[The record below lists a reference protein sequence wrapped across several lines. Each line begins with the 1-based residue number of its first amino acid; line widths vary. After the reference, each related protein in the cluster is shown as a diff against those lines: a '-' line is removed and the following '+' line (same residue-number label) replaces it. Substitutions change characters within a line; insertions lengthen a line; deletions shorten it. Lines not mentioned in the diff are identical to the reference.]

1 MASTYNIN
9 YTFERCTDKGS
20 DKTFY
25 NDGATWCH
33 IKAEAVNGCLF
44 NEEDPACKIEL
55 FYNDRWVTVYMNL
68 KKVTPDEDQLIING
82 KKSGITSDGTFLH
95 RRFSFPADYR
105 GDADCYVKA
114 SGGSPA
120 PVPTLNVTNNVAH
133 TTYKTRTSG
142 SNTVITLT
150 CDDGFTFDG
159 VPTVTYGGDPE
170 DPFSEGTT
178 ENMTVSGNVATFSLA
193 AASYGGSATLDGN
206 TKAVAP
212 PPVQPVS
219 VTNNVAH
226 TTYQK
231 EVQGDNTVITLTCD
245 SGYTFDG
252 VPTVTYGAD
261 PEDPFSEGTTENMT
275 VSGNVAT
282 FSLATASYGGSATLD
297 GNTKA
302 VAPPVQPVSVTNNV
316 AHTTYKT
323 KTSGSNTVITLIC
336 DDGFTFDGVPTVTY
350 GEDPEDPF
358 SEGTTENM
366 TVSGNVATFS
376 LATASYGGYAAL
388 NGNTKPKPVAPTE
401 LTVTNNVP
409 DSTESHTVDGHSV
422 TVNLSSKK
430 VMLNVSCAYVG
441 TDGSSKNVPVTVNV
455 VVDEIKDNDNVTSN
469 ASVTL
474 PDVDFNSPV
483 VISGESKKA
492 IRIDY
497 SLSGCTP
504 VAQHTYCFVGEP
516 LTITL
521 KADSGN
527 IFDEPDKCK
536 LTGYSQFATPYI
548 VPMTISEDK
557 LTATGTITPTVGSA
571 DRDDWY
577 IIVDG
582 VANPQSTPTK
592 KYGFINAYV
601 LNEKNLEDFATA
613 RFVQYTGDVGSTKED
628 PISYDLGDYINR
640 VKRFFF
646 QVAKGSTSKLM
657 CGNFMV
663 DTTVYNLD
671 SDTQVLS
678 FGSVEIPNVT
688 QSTADYDTELN
699 MFVPFIGLES
709 LPVDL
714 IGHTV
719 SLELRVNLLGGGG
732 VYVMTCDDRIV
743 WTKEVE
749 PCSDVLFRTQKQ
761 QIQVIGGSKF
771 DSTYL
776 MGLTPYIVL
785 QKKTITSTGVETA
798 SSRLTKVKDVSGFT
812 KMVNVKFADTTNMLT
827 DDVNTIINI
836 LRNGFT
842 L

>member
-9 YTFERCTDKGS
+9 YTFERCTDRGS

-33 IKAEAVNGCLF
+33 IKAEAVNGCTF
-44 NEEDPACKIEL
+44 VEDDAACKIEM
-55 FYNDRWVTVYMNL
+55 YYRDRWTTIYMNL
-68 KKVTPDEDQLIING
+68 KKVSPEEDQLVING
-82 KKSGITSDGTFLH
+82 EKSGITSDGTFLH
-95 RRFSFPADYR
+95 RRFSFPDGYT

-114 SGGSPA
+114 SGGTPT

-133 TTYKTRTSG
+133 TTYKTKTSG

-150 CDDGFTFDG
+150 CDDGF
-159 VPTVTYGGDPE
+159 
-170 DPFSEGTT
+170 
-178 ENMTVSGNVATFSLA
+178 N
-193 AASYGGSATLDGN
+193 
-206 TKAVAP
+206 
-212 PPVQPVS
+212 
-219 VTNNVAH
+219 
-226 TTYQK
+226 
-231 EVQGDNTVITLTCD
+231 
-245 SGYTFDG
+245 FDG

-282 FSLATASYGGSATLD
+282 FT
-297 GNTKA
+297 
-302 VAPPVQPVSVTNNV
+302 
-316 AHTTYKT
+316 
-323 KTSGSNTVITLIC
+323 
-336 DDGFTFDGVPTVTY
+336 
-350 GEDPEDPF
+350 
-358 SEGTTENM
+358 
-366 TVSGNVATFS
+366 
-376 LATASYGGYAAL
+376 LATASYGGYATLDGRTKEVIPEPQNNITGATYTTEEDPFSESTTVTITCNDGL
-388 NGNTKPKPVAPTE
+388 VFDGVPTITYVNTTEQQTTIQTTVNETNTVATAEISDLKYIVSLDGNTKTKPVAPTE
-401 LTVTNNVP
+401 PTVTNNVP
-409 DSTESHTVDGHSV
+409 DSTESHTVDGSSV
-422 TVNLSSKK
+422 TVNLSSNK

-455 VVDEIKDNDNVTSN
+455 VVNEVADQNNVSSN
-469 ASVTL
+469 ASVVL

-483 VISGESKKA
+483 VISGESKQA
-492 IRIDY
+492 MRIDY
-497 SLSGCTP
+497 NLSGCTP
-504 VAQHTYCFVGEP
+504 VAQPTYCFVGEP

-521 KADSGN
+521 NADSGN
-527 IFDEPDKCK
+527 QFDEPDKCK
-536 LTGYSQFATPYI
+536 ITGYSTFAPLFI

-577 IIVDG
+577 IIVEG
-582 VANPQSTPTK
+582 VANPQTTPTK

-646 QVAKGSTSKLM
+646 QVDKGSSSKLM

-663 DTTVYNLD
+663 DTTVYNLASD
-671 SDTQVLS
+671 SKVLS

-699 MFVPFIGLES
+699 LFVPFIGLET

-719 SLELRVNLLGGGG
+719 ALEMRVNLLGGGG

-749 PCSDVLFRTQKQ
+749 PCTDVLFRTQKQ
-761 QIQVIGGSKF
+761 EIQVLGGSKF

-827 DDVNTIINI
+827 DDVNTIITI

>member
-1 MASTYNIN
+1 MAATYDIN

-33 IKAEAVNGCLF
+33 IKAEAVNGCTF
-44 NEEDPACKIEL
+44 VENDSACRIDM
-55 FYNDRWVTVYMNL
+55 FYNDRWMTVYMNL
-68 KKVTPDEDQLIING
+68 TKVSPEEDQLVING
-82 KKSGITSDGTFLH
+82 EKSGITSDGTFLH
-95 RRFSFPADYR
+95 RRFSFPSEYT
-105 GDADCYVKA
+105 GTADCYVKA

-133 TTYKTRTSG
+133 TTYKTKTSG

-150 CDDGFTFDG
+150 CDDGF
-159 VPTVTYGGDPE
+159 
-170 DPFSEGTT
+170 
-178 ENMTVSGNVATFSLA
+178 
-193 AASYGGSATLDGN
+193 
-206 TKAVAP
+206 
-212 PPVQPVS
+212 
-219 VTNNVAH
+219 
-226 TTYQK
+226 
-231 EVQGDNTVITLTCD
+231 
-245 SGYTFDG
+245 TFDG

-282 FSLATASYGGSATLD
+282 FSLATASYGGYATLS
-297 GNTKA
+297 GRTKE
-302 VAPPVQPVSVTNNV
+302 VIPELQNNISG
-316 AHTTYKT
+316 TTY
-323 KTSGSNTVITLIC
+323 TSEEDPFAESTTVTITC
-336 DDGFTFDGVPTVTY
+336 NDGLVFDGVPTVTY
-350 GEDPEDPF
+350 VNTSGQQ
-358 SEGTTENM
+358 T
-366 TVSGNVATFS
+366 TVSTTVNETNTVATAEISDLRYIVS
-376 LATASYGGYAAL
+376 LD
-388 NGNTKPKPVAPTE
+388 GNTKPKPVVPTE
-401 LTVTNNVP
+401 PTVTNNVP

-422 TVNLSSKK
+422 TVNLSSTK
-430 VMLNVSCAYVG
+430 VMLNVSCAYVA

-455 VVDEIKDNDNVTSN
+455 VVNEVADQNNVSSN

-483 VISGESKKA
+483 VISGESKQA
-492 IRIDY
+492 MRIDY
-497 SLSGCTP
+497 NLSGCTP
-504 VAQHTYCFVGEP
+504 VAQPRYCFVGEP

-521 KADSGN
+521 NADSGN

-536 LTGYSQFATPYI
+536 LTGYSTFAPMYV
-548 VPMTISEDK
+548 VPMTIGEDK
-557 LTATGTITPTVGSA
+557 LTATGTITPTVGSE
-571 DRDDWY
+571 DRDDWC

-582 VANPQSTPTK
+582 VAHQQSTPTK

-601 LNEKNLEDFATA
+601 LNEQNLEDFATA
-613 RFVQYTGDVGSTKED
+613 RFVPYTGDTGSVKED
-628 PISYDLGDYINR
+628 PISYDLGDYVNR

-646 QVAKGSTSKLM
+646 QVDKGSSSKLM

-663 DTTVYNLD
+663 DTTVFNLASD
-671 SDTQVLS
+671 SKVIS

-688 QSTADYDTELN
+688 QSTADYDTDLSL
-699 MFVPFIGLES
+699 FVPFIGLES

-714 IGHTV
+714 IGSTV

-749 PCSDVLFRTQKQ
+749 PCTDVLFRTQKQ
-761 QIQVIGGSKF
+761 EVRVLGGSKF

>member
-9 YTFERCTDKGS
+9 YNFERCTDVGS
-20 DKTFY
+20 DKTYY

-33 IKAEAVNGCLF
+33 IKAEAVNGCTF
-44 NEEDPACKIEL
+44 VENDSACRIEM
-55 FYNDRWVTVYMNL
+55 YYRDRWMSIYFNL
-68 KKVTPDEDQLIING
+68 SKVSPEEDQLVRNG
-82 KKSGITSDGTFLH
+82 EKSGITSDGTFLH
-95 RRFSFPADYR
+95 RRFSFPDGYT

-114 SGGSPA
+114 SGGTPT

-133 TTYKTRTSG
+133 TTYKTKTSG
-142 SNTVITLT
+142 SNTTITLT

-159 VPTVTYGGDPE
+159 VPTVTYGGDPD
-170 DPFSEGTT
+170 DPFAESSTAD
-178 ENMTVSGNVATFSLA
+178 MTVSGNVATFSLA
-193 AASYGGSATLDGN
+193 TASYGGSATLSGN
-206 TKAVAP
+206 TKAVA

-252 VPTVTYGAD
+252 TPTVTYGAD
-261 PEDPFSEGTTENMT
+261 PDDPFSEGTTENMT
-275 VSGNVAT
+275 VSGNAAT
-282 FSLATASYGGSATLD
+282 FTLATASYGGFAKLD
-297 GNTKA
+297 GNTKE
-302 VAPPVQPVSVTNNV
+302 VIPEPV
-316 AHTTYKT
+316 
-323 KTSGSNTVITLIC
+323 
-336 DDGFTFDGVPTVTY
+336 
-350 GEDPEDPF
+350 E
-358 SEGTTENM
+358 
-366 TVSGNVATFS
+366 
-376 LATASYGGYAAL
+376 
-388 NGNTKPKPVAPTE
+388 PTE
-401 LTVTNNVP
+401 PKVTNNVP

-422 TVNLSSKK
+422 TVNLTSKK

-441 TDGSSKNVPVTVNV
+441 TDGNSKNVPVTVNV
-455 VVDEIKDNDNVTSN
+455 VIDEVADQNNVTSN
-469 ASVTL
+469 ASVVL

-497 SLSGCTP
+497 ILTGCTP
-504 VAQHTYCFVGEP
+504 VEQPTYCFVGEP

-521 KADSGN
+521 GADSGN
-527 IFDEPDKCK
+527 QFDEPDKCK
-536 LTGYSQFATPYI
+536 LTGYSTFAPSYI
-548 VPMTISEDK
+548 VPMTINEDK
-557 LTATGTITPTVGSA
+557 LTATGTITPTVGTA

-577 IIVDG
+577 IIVEG

-613 RFVQYTGDVGSTKED
+613 RFVPYTGDSGSVKED
-628 PISYDLGDYINR
+628 PISYDLGDYVNR

-646 QVAKGSTSKLM
+646 QVDKGSSSKLM

-663 DTTVYNLD
+663 DTTVFNLTSD
-671 SDTQVLS
+671 SKVIS

-699 MFVPFIGLES
+699 LFVPFIGLET

-714 IGHTV
+714 IGCTV
-719 SLELRVNLLGGGG
+719 ALEMRVNLLGGGG

-749 PCSDVLFRTQKQ
+749 PCTDVLFRTQKQ
-761 QIQVIGGSKF
+761 EVRVLGGSKF

-798 SSRLTKVKDVSGFT
+798 SSRLTKVRDVSGFT
-812 KMVNVKFADTTNMLT
+812 KMVNVKFADTTNMLS

>member
-1 MASTYNIN
+1 MATYNIIYSFTKCVGVEN
-9 YTFERCTDKGS
+9 NPTTYEGGGMDWIAMRARAVDGCFFEEGVNIGTFEADYNGS
-20 DKTFY
+20 PQTF
-25 NDGATWCH
+25 DV
-33 IKAEAVNGCLF
+33 KAV
-44 NEEDPACKIEL
+44 
-55 FYNDRWVTVYMNL
+55 
-68 KKVTPDEDQLIING
+68 KVSPDEDQKVIDG
-82 KKSGITSDGTFLH
+82 GRSGITSDGKFISW
-95 RRFSFPADYR
+95 RFMPSTSFT
-105 GDADCYVKA
+105 GDATFSISA
-114 SGGSPA
+114 SGT
-120 PVPTLNVTNNVAH
+120 PVVPLSVTNNVAH
-133 TTYKTRTSG
+133 TTYKTEVQG
-142 SNTVITLT
+142 SNTKITLT
-150 CDDGFTFDG
+150 CYSGYTFDG
-159 VPTVTYGGDPE
+159 VPTVTYGCDPE
-170 DPFSEGTT
+170 DPFAESTT
-178 ENMTVSGNVATFSLA
+178 ENMTVSGNVATFTLA
-193 AASYGGSATLDGN
+193 TDSYGGSATLSGR
-206 TKAVAP
+206 T
-212 PPVQPVS
+212 
-219 VTNNVAH
+219 
-226 TTYQK
+226 K
-231 EVQGDNTVITLTCD
+231 EVIPEPQNNITGATYTTEEDPFSESTTVTITCNDGLV
-245 SGYTFDG
+245 FDG
-252 VPTVTYGAD
+252 VPTVKYVN
-261 PEDPFSEGTTENMT
+261 TTGQQT
-275 VSGNVAT
+275 I
-282 FSLATASYGGSATLD
+282 LAATLNDDKTVGTVEITDLKYIVSLD
-297 GNTKA
+297 GK
-302 VAPPVQPVSVTNNV
+302 
-316 AHTTYKT
+316 
-323 KTSGSNTVITLIC
+323 
-336 DDGFTFDGVPTVTY
+336 
-350 GEDPEDPF
+350 
-358 SEGTTENM
+358 
-366 TVSGNVATFS
+366 
-376 LATASYGGYAAL
+376 
-388 NGNTKPKPVAPTE
+388 TKPKPVEPVEPVEPTE
-401 LTVTNNVP
+401 PTVTNNVP

-422 TVNLSSKK
+422 TVNLTSKK
-430 VMLNVSCAYVG
+430 VMLNVSCAYVS

-455 VVDEIKDNDNVTSN
+455 VVDEIKDTDNVTSN
-469 ASVTL
+469 ASVVL

-492 IRIDY
+492 MRIDY
-497 SLSGCTP
+497 NLSGCTP
-504 VAQHTYCFVGEP
+504 VAQPTYCFVGEP

-521 KADSGN
+521 NADSGN
-527 IFDEPDKCK
+527 VFDEPDKCK
-536 LTGYSQFATPYI
+536 LTGYSTFAPLFI

-557 LTATGTITPTVGSA
+557 LTASGTITPTVGSA
-571 DRDDWY
+571 DRDDWC
-577 IIVDG
+577 IVVDG
-582 VANPQSTPTK
+582 VANPQTTPTK

-601 LNEKNLEDFATA
+601 LNEQNLEDFATA
-613 RFVQYTGDVGSTKED
+613 RFAPYTGETGSVKED
-628 PISYDLGDYINR
+628 PISYDLGDYVNR

-749 PCSDVLFRTQKQ
+749 PCTDVLFRTQKQ
-761 QIQVIGGSKF
+761 EVRVLGGSKF

>member
-1 MASTYNIN
+1 MAATYNIN
-9 YTFERCTDKGS
+9 YNFERCTDKGS

-33 IKAEAVNGCLF
+33 IKAEAVNGCTF
-44 NEEDPACKIEL
+44 VENDSACRMEL
-55 FYNDRWVTVYMNL
+55 FYNDRWVSVYMNL
-68 KKVTPDEDQLIING
+68 TKVSPEEDQLVING
-82 KKSGITSDGTFLH
+82 EKSGITSDGTFLH
-95 RRFSFPADYR
+95 RRFSFPSGYT
-105 GDADCYVKA
+105 GTADCYVKA

-133 TTYKTRTSG
+133 TTYKTKTSG

-150 CDDGFTFDG
+150 CDDGF
-159 VPTVTYGGDPE
+159 
-170 DPFSEGTT
+170 
-178 ENMTVSGNVATFSLA
+178 
-193 AASYGGSATLDGN
+193 
-206 TKAVAP
+206 
-212 PPVQPVS
+212 
-219 VTNNVAH
+219 
-226 TTYQK
+226 
-231 EVQGDNTVITLTCD
+231 
-245 SGYTFDG
+245 TFDG

-282 FSLATASYGGSATLD
+282 FTLATASYGGSATLD
-297 GNTKA
+297 GMTKEVIPEPQNNITGA
-302 VAPPVQPVSVTNNV
+302 TYTTEEDPFTESTTVT
-316 AHTTYKT
+316 
-323 KTSGSNTVITLIC
+323 ITC
-336 DDGFTFDGVPTVTY
+336 NDGLVFDGVPTVKYVNTS
-350 GEDPEDPF
+350 GQQ
-358 SEGTTENM
+358 T
-366 TVSGNVATFS
+366 TVSTTVSETNTVATAEISDLRYIVS
-376 LATASYGGYAAL
+376 LD
-388 NGNTKPKPVAPTE
+388 GNTKQKPVAPTE
-401 LTVTNNVP
+401 PTVTNNVP

-422 TVNLSSKK
+422 TVNLSSNK
-430 VMLNVSCAYVG
+430 VMLNVSCAYVS

-455 VVDEIKDNDNVTSN
+455 VVDEVADQNNVSSN

-483 VISGESKKA
+483 VISGESKQA
-492 IRIDY
+492 MRIDY

-504 VAQHTYCFVGEP
+504 VSQPTYCFVGEP

-521 KADSGN
+521 NADSGN
-527 IFDEPDKCK
+527 VFDEPDKCK
-536 LTGYSQFATPYI
+536 ITGYSTFAPLYI

-582 VANPQSTPTK
+582 VANPQSAPTK

-646 QVAKGSTSKLM
+646 QVDKGSSSKLM

-663 DTTVYNLD
+663 DTTVYNLASD
-671 SDTQVLS
+671 SKVLS

-688 QSTADYDTELN
+688 QSTADYDTELSL
-699 MFVPFIGLES
+699 FVPFIGLES

-719 SLELRVNLLGGGG
+719 GLELRVNLLGGGG

-749 PCSDVLFRTQKQ
+749 PCTDVLFRTQKQ

>member
-1 MASTYNIN
+1 MATYNIN
-9 YTFERCTDKGS
+9 YNFERCTDRGS
-20 DKTFY
+20 SPTFE
-25 NDGATWCH
+25 NDGSTWCH
-33 IKAEAVNGCLF
+33 IKAEAVNGCTF
-44 NEEDPACKIEL
+44 VENDSACKIEL
-55 FYNDRWVTVYMNL
+55 FYNERWMSVYMNL
-68 KKVTPDEDQLIING
+68 TKVTPDEDQLVING
-82 KKSGITSDGTFLH
+82 EKSGITSDGTFLH
-95 RRFSFPADYR
+95 RRFSFPNGYT

-114 SGGSPA
+114 SGGTPT

-133 TTYKTRTSG
+133 TTYKTKTSG

-150 CDDGFTFDG
+150 CDDGF
-159 VPTVTYGGDPE
+159 
-170 DPFSEGTT
+170 
-178 ENMTVSGNVATFSLA
+178 
-193 AASYGGSATLDGN
+193 
-206 TKAVAP
+206 
-212 PPVQPVS
+212 
-219 VTNNVAH
+219 
-226 TTYQK
+226 
-231 EVQGDNTVITLTCD
+231 
-245 SGYTFDG
+245 TFDG

-282 FSLATASYGGSATLD
+282 FSLATDSYGGFATLD
-297 GNTKA
+297 GRTKEVIPDPQNNITGA
-302 VAPPVQPVSVTNNV
+302 TYTTEQDPFTEVT
-316 AHTTYKT
+316 
-323 KTSGSNTVITLIC
+323 TVTITC
-336 DDGFTFDGVPTVTY
+336 NDGLVFDGVPTVKYVNTS
-350 GEDPEDPF
+350 GQQTILAATLNDDKTV
-358 SEGTTENM
+358 GTVEISDLKYI
-366 TVSGNVATFS
+366 VSLDGK
-376 LATASYGGYAAL
+376 
-388 NGNTKPKPVAPTE
+388 TKPKPVAPTE
-401 LTVTNNVP
+401 PTVTNNVP

-422 TVNLSSKK
+422 TVNLTSKK
-430 VMLNVSCAYVG
+430 VMLNVSCAYVA

-492 IRIDY
+492 MRIDY
-497 SLSGCTP
+497 YLTGCTP
-504 VAQHTYCFVGEP
+504 VAHPTYCFVGEP

-521 KADSGN
+521 NADSGN
-527 IFDEPDKCK
+527 VFDEPDKCK
-536 LTGYSQFATPYI
+536 LIGYSVFADAYTA
-548 VPMTISEDK
+548 PMIISEDK

-571 DRDDWY
+571 DRNDFY
-577 IIVDG
+577 IEVHG
-582 VANPQSTPTK
+582 VANPQTTPTK

-601 LNEKNLEDFATA
+601 LNEQNLEDFATA
-613 RFVQYTGDVGSTKED
+613 RFVPYTGDTGSVKED
-628 PISYDLGDYINR
+628 PISYDLGDYVNR

-699 MFVPFIGLES
+699 LFVPFIGLES

-719 SLELRVNLLGGGG
+719 ALEMRVNLLGGGG

-749 PCSDVLFRTQKQ
+749 PCTDVLFRTQKQ
-761 QIQVIGGSKF
+761 EVRVLGGSKF

>member
-9 YTFERCTDKGS
+9 YNFERCTDKGS
-20 DKTFY
+20 DKTYY
-25 NDGATWCH
+25 NDGQTWCH
-33 IKAEAVNGCLF
+33 IKAEAVNGCTF
-44 NEEDPACKIEL
+44 VENDAACKIEM
-55 FYNDRWVTVYMNL
+55 FYGDRWTPIYMNL
-68 KKVTPDEDQLIING
+68 TKVTPDEDQLVING
-82 KKSGITSDGTFLH
+82 EKSGITSDGTFLH
-95 RRFSFPADYR
+95 RRFSFPSGYN

-114 SGGSPA
+114 SGGTPT
-120 PVPTLNVTNNVAH
+120 PVPTLNVTNNVSH
-133 TTYKTRTSG
+133 TTYKTKTSG

-150 CDDGFTFDG
+150 CDDGF
-159 VPTVTYGGDPE
+159 
-170 DPFSEGTT
+170 
-178 ENMTVSGNVATFSLA
+178 
-193 AASYGGSATLDGN
+193 
-206 TKAVAP
+206 
-212 PPVQPVS
+212 
-219 VTNNVAH
+219 
-226 TTYQK
+226 
-231 EVQGDNTVITLTCD
+231 
-245 SGYTFDG
+245 TFDG

-282 FSLATASYGGSATLD
+282 FTLATASYGDYATLD
-297 GNTKA
+297 GRTKEVIPEPQNNITGA
-302 VAPPVQPVSVTNNV
+302 TYTTEEDPFAESTTVT
-316 AHTTYKT
+316 
-323 KTSGSNTVITLIC
+323 ITC
-336 DDGFTFDGVPTVTY
+336 NDGLVFDGVPTVKYVNTS
-350 GEDPEDPF
+350 GQQ
-358 SEGTTENM
+358 T
-366 TVSGNVATFS
+366 TVSTTVNETNTVATAEISDLRYIVS
-376 LATASYGGYAAL
+376 LD
-388 NGNTKPKPVAPTE
+388 GNTKTKPVAPTE
-401 LTVTNNVP
+401 PTVTNNVP

-422 TVNLSSKK
+422 TVNLTSKK
-430 VMLNVSCAYVG
+430 VMLNVSCAYVS

-492 IRIDY
+492 MRIDY
-497 SLSGCTP
+497 YLSGCTP
-504 VAQHTYCFVGEP
+504 VAQPTYCFVGEP

-521 KADSGN
+521 NADSGN
-527 IFDEPDKCK
+527 VFDEPDKCK
-536 LTGYSQFATPYI
+536 LIGYSVFAESYI

-571 DRDDWY
+571 DRNDFY
-577 IIVDG
+577 IEVHG
-582 VANPQSTPTK
+582 VANPQTTPTK

-601 LNEKNLEDFATA
+601 LNEQNLEDFATA
-613 RFVQYTGDVGSTKED
+613 RFVPYTGDVGSTKED

-646 QVAKGSTSKLM
+646 QVDKGSSSKLM

-663 DTTVYNLD
+663 DTTVYNLASD
-671 SDTQVLS
+671 SKVLS

-688 QSTADYDTELN
+688 QSTADYDTELSL
-699 MFVPFIGLES
+699 FVPFIGLES

-719 SLELRVNLLGGGG
+719 GLELRVNLLGGGG

>member
-1 MASTYNIN
+1 MAATYNIN
-9 YTFERCTDKGS
+9 YSFERCTDVGS
-20 DKTFY
+20 DKTFV
-25 NDGATWCH
+25 NDGSTWCH
-33 IKAEAVNGCLF
+33 IKAEAVNGCTF
-44 NEEDPACKIEL
+44 VENDSACKINM
-55 FYNDRWVTVYMNL
+55 YHNDRWMSIYFNL
-68 KKVTPDEDQLIING
+68 SKVPPEEDQLVRNG
-82 KKSGITSDGTFLH
+82 EKSGITSDGTFLH
-95 RRFSFPADYR
+95 RRFSFPNGYI
-105 GDADCYVKA
+105 GPADCYVKA
-114 SGGSPA
+114 SGGTPT
-120 PVPTLNVTNNVAH
+120 PVPTLSVYNNVAH
-133 TTYKTRTSG
+133 TTYKTKTSG

-159 VPTVTYGGDPE
+159 VPTVTYGADPE
-170 DPFSEGTT
+170 DPFAEGTT
-178 ENMTVSGNVATFSLA
+178 ENMAVSGNVATFTLA
-193 AASYGGSATLDGN
+193 TASYGGNATLDGH

-212 PPVQPVS
+212 PVS

-226 TTYQK
+226 TSYQK

-252 VPTVTYGAD
+252 VPTVTYG
-261 PEDPFSEGTTENMT
+261 EDPDDPFAEASTADMT

-282 FSLATASYGGSATLD
+282 FTLATASYGGFAKLD
-297 GNTKA
+297 GNTKE
-302 VAPPVQPVSVTNNV
+302 VIPEPV
-316 AHTTYKT
+316 
-323 KTSGSNTVITLIC
+323 
-336 DDGFTFDGVPTVTY
+336 
-350 GEDPEDPF
+350 E
-358 SEGTTENM
+358 
-366 TVSGNVATFS
+366 
-376 LATASYGGYAAL
+376 
-388 NGNTKPKPVAPTE
+388 PTE
-401 LTVTNNVP
+401 PTVTNNVP

-422 TVNLSSKK
+422 TVNLTSDN
-430 VMLNVSCAYVG
+430 VMLNVSCAYVS

-455 VVDEIKDNDNVTSN
+455 IVVPAVDTNNVKSN
-469 ASVTL
+469 ASVVL
-474 PDVDFNSPV
+474 PDVDFNSPI

-492 IRIDY
+492 MRIDY
-497 SLSGCTP
+497 ILSGCTP
-504 VAQHTYCFVGEP
+504 VAQPTYCFVGEP

-521 KADSGN
+521 NADSGN
-527 IFDEPDKCK
+527 EFNEPDKCK
-536 LTGYSQFATPYI
+536 ITGYSPFA
-548 VPMTISEDK
+548 VHEVNMTIGEDK
-557 LTATGTITPTVGSA
+557 LTATGTITPTVGTPDA
-571 DRDDWY
+571 DDLY
-577 IIVDG
+577 IIVEG
-582 VANPQSTPTK
+582 VANPHTTPTK

-601 LNEKNLEDFATA
+601 LNEQNLEDFATA
-613 RFVQYTGDVGSTKED
+613 RFVPYTGDVGSTKED

-646 QVAKGSTSKLM
+646 QVDKGSSSKLM

-663 DTTVYNLD
+663 DTTVYNLASD
-671 SDTQVLS
+671 SKVIS

-699 MFVPFIGLES
+699 LFVPFIGLET

-714 IGHTV
+714 IGCTV
-719 SLELRVNLLGGGG
+719 ALEMRVNLLGGGG

-749 PCSDVLFRTQKQ
+749 PCTDVLFRTQKQ
-761 QIQVIGGSKF
+761 EVQVLGGSKF

>member
-1 MASTYNIN
+1 MAATYDIIYNFTKCVGVENNPNTYEEGSTDWIAMRAIAVDGCFFEDNVNTGTFEVNYNGEP
-9 YTFERCTDKGS
+9 YTFDV
-20 DKTFY
+20 
-25 NDGATWCH
+25 
-33 IKAEAVNGCLF
+33 KA
-44 NEEDPACKIEL
+44 I
-55 FYNDRWVTVYMNL
+55 
-68 KKVTPDEDQLIING
+68 KVTPDEDQTVIDG
-82 KKSGITSDGTFLH
+82 GRSGITSDGKFISWRFRPSTNFTGTATFSLT
-95 RRFSFPADYR
+95 
-105 GDADCYVKA
+105 A
-114 SGGSPA
+114 SGT
-120 PVPTLNVTNNVAH
+120 PVEPVNPVAVTNNVAH
-133 TTYKTRTSG
+133 TTYKTKVQG
-142 SNTVITLT
+142 NNTVITLT
-150 CDDGFTFDG
+150 CD
-159 VPTVTYGGDPE
+159 
-170 DPFSEGTT
+170 
-178 ENMTVSGNVATFSLA
+178 N
-193 AASYGGSATLDGN
+193 
-206 TKAVAP
+206 
-212 PPVQPVS
+212 
-219 VTNNVAH
+219 
-226 TTYQK
+226 
-231 EVQGDNTVITLTCD
+231 
-245 SGYTFDG
+245 GYAFDG

-282 FSLATASYGGSATLD
+282 FTLATDSYGGFATLD

-302 VAPPVQPVSVTNNV
+302 V
-316 AHTTYKT
+316 
-323 KTSGSNTVITLIC
+323 
-336 DDGFTFDGVPTVTY
+336 
-350 GEDPEDPF
+350 E
-358 SEGTTENM
+358 
-366 TVSGNVATFS
+366 
-376 LATASYGGYAAL
+376 
-388 NGNTKPKPVAPTE
+388 PTE
-401 LTVTNNVP
+401 PTVTNNIA
-409 DSTESHTVDGHSV
+409 DATESHTVDGHSV

-430 VMLNVSCAYVG
+430 VMLNVSCAYVAA
-441 TDGSSKNVPVTVNV
+441 DGSSKNVTVTVNV
-455 VVDEIKDNDNVTSN
+455 VVDDVKDTDNVTSN

-474 PDVDFNSPV
+474 QNVDFNSPI
-483 VISGESKKA
+483 VITGESKKA
-492 IRIDY
+492 MRIDY
-497 SLSGCTP
+497 HLTGCTP
-504 VAQHTYCFVGEP
+504 VTQPTYCFVGEP

-521 KADSGN
+521 GADSGN
-527 IFDEPDKCK
+527 QFDEPDKCK
-536 LTGYSQFATPYI
+536 LTGYSQFAPLYI

-557 LTATGTITPTVGSA
+557 LTATGTITPTDGSA

-613 RFVQYTGDVGSTKED
+613 RFVPYTGDVGSTKED
-628 PISYDLGDYINR
+628 PISYDLGDYVNR

-646 QVAKGSTSKLM
+646 QVDKGSSSKLM

-671 SDTQVLS
+671 SDTKVIS

-699 MFVPFIGLES
+699 LFVPFIGLET

-714 IGHTV
+714 IGCTV
-719 SLELRVNLLGGGG
+719 ALEMRVNLLGGGG

-749 PCSDVLFRTQKQ
+749 PCTDVLFRTQKQ
-761 QIQVIGGSKF
+761 EVRVLGGSKF

-812 KMVNVKFADTTNMLT
+812 KMVNVKFADTTNMLS

>member
-1 MASTYNIN
+1 MATYNIN
-9 YTFERCTDKGS
+9 YNFERCTDVGS
-20 DKTFY
+20 DKTFE
-25 NDGATWCH
+25 NDGSTWCH
-33 IKAEAVNGCLF
+33 IKAEAVNGCFFLE
-44 NEEDPACKIEL
+44 NDSACKIDM
-55 FYNDRWVTVYMNL
+55 YHNDRWMSIYFNL
-68 KKVTPDEDQLIING
+68 SKVSPEEDQLVRNG
-82 KKSGITSDGTFLH
+82 EKSGITSDGTFLH
-95 RRFSFPADYR
+95 RRFTFPNGYT

-114 SGGSPA
+114 SGGTPT

-133 TTYKTRTSG
+133 TTYKTKTSG

-159 VPTVTYGGDPE
+159 VPTVTYG
-170 DPFSEGTT
+170 
-178 ENMTVSGNVATFSLA
+178 
-193 AASYGGSATLDGN
+193 
-206 TKAVAP
+206 
-212 PPVQPVS
+212 
-219 VTNNVAH
+219 
-226 TTYQK
+226 
-231 EVQGDNTVITLTCD
+231 
-245 SGYTFDG
+245 
-252 VPTVTYGAD
+252 AD
-261 PEDPFSEGTTENMT
+261 PEDPFSEGTTENMA

-282 FSLATASYGGSATLD
+282 FT
-297 GNTKA
+297 
-302 VAPPVQPVSVTNNV
+302 
-316 AHTTYKT
+316 
-323 KTSGSNTVITLIC
+323 
-336 DDGFTFDGVPTVTY
+336 
-350 GEDPEDPF
+350 
-358 SEGTTENM
+358 
-366 TVSGNVATFS
+366 
-376 LATASYGGYAAL
+376 LATASYGGYATLSGKTKEVIPEPQNNITGTTYTAESDPFAESATVTITCNVGL
-388 NGNTKPKPVAPTE
+388 VFDGVPTITYVKTSGQQTVATTTVNETNTVATAEISDLKYIVSLDGNTKTKPVAPTE
-401 LTVTNNVP
+401 PTVTNNVP

-422 TVNLSSKK
+422 TVNLTSKK

-455 VVDEIKDNDNVTSN
+455 VVDDIKDTDNVTSN
-469 ASVTL
+469 ASVVL

-492 IRIDY
+492 MRIDY
-497 SLSGCTP
+497 ILTGCTP
-504 VAQHTYCFVGEP
+504 VAQPTYCFVGEP

-521 KADSGN
+521 NADSGN
-527 IFDEPDKCK
+527 QFDEPDKCK
-536 LTGYSQFATPYI
+536 LTGYSPFAVHVI
-548 VPMTISEDK
+548 KMTVSEDK
-557 LTATGTITPTVGSA
+557 FTATGTITPTVGTSEA
-571 DRDDWY
+571 DDLY
-577 IIVDG
+577 IIVEG
-582 VANPQSTPTK
+582 VANPQTTPTK

-601 LNEKNLEDFATA
+601 LNGQNLEDFATA
-613 RFVQYTGDVGSTKED
+613 RFVPYTGDVGSTKED

-646 QVAKGSTSKLM
+646 QVDKGSSSKLM

-663 DTTVYNLD
+663 DTTVYNLASD
-671 SDTQVLS
+671 SKVIS

-699 MFVPFIGLES
+699 LFVPFIGLES

-714 IGHTV
+714 IGCTV
-719 SLELRVNLLGGGG
+719 ALEMRVNLLGGGG

-749 PCSDVLFRTQKQ
+749 PCTDVLFRTQKQ
-761 QIQVIGGSKF
+761 DIQVLGGSKF

>member
-1 MASTYNIN
+1 MAATYNIN

-20 DKTFY
+20 DNTFY

-33 IKAEAVNGCLF
+33 VKAEAVNGCTF
-44 NEEDPACKIEL
+44 VENDSACKIEM
-55 FYNDRWVTVYMNL
+55 YHNDRWMNVYMNL
-68 KKVTPDEDQLIING
+68 TKVSPEEDQLVING
-82 KKSGITSDGTFLH
+82 EKSGITSDGTFLH
-95 RRFSFPADYR
+95 RRFTFPSGYT
-105 GDADCYVKA
+105 GPADCYVKA
-114 SGGSPA
+114 SGGTPT

-133 TTYKTRTSG
+133 TTYKTKTSG

-159 VPTVTYGGDPE
+159 VPTVTYGGDPD
-170 DPFSEGTT
+170 DPFAESSTT
-178 ENMTVSGNVATFSLA
+178 NMTVSGNVATFSLDT
-193 AASYGGSATLDGN
+193 ASYGGFATLSGN
-206 TKAVAP
+206 TKEVIPEPQNNITGATYTTEEDP
-212 PPVQPVS
+212 FS
-219 VTNNVAH
+219 ETTTVT
-226 TTYQK
+226 
-231 EVQGDNTVITLTCD
+231 ITCNDGLV
-245 SGYTFDG
+245 FDG
-252 VPTVTYGAD
+252 VPTVKYVNT
-261 PEDPFSEGTTENMT
+261 
-275 VSGNVAT
+275 SGQQT
-282 FSLATASYGGSATLD
+282 ILAATLNDDKTMGTVGISDLKYIVSLD
-297 GNTKA
+297 GK
-302 VAPPVQPVSVTNNV
+302 
-316 AHTTYKT
+316 
-323 KTSGSNTVITLIC
+323 
-336 DDGFTFDGVPTVTY
+336 
-350 GEDPEDPF
+350 
-358 SEGTTENM
+358 
-366 TVSGNVATFS
+366 
-376 LATASYGGYAAL
+376 
-388 NGNTKPKPVAPTE
+388 TKPKPVAPTE
-401 LTVTNNVP
+401 PTVTNNVP

-422 TVNLSSKK
+422 TVNLSSNK
-430 VMLNVSCAYVG
+430 VMLNVSCAYVS

-455 VVDEIKDNDNVTSN
+455 VVDEVADQNNVTSN

-483 VISGESKKA
+483 VISGESKQA
-492 IRIDY
+492 MRIDY

-504 VAQHTYCFVGEP
+504 VAQPTYCFVGEP

-521 KADSGN
+521 NADSGN
-527 IFDEPDKCK
+527 VFDEPDKCK
-536 LTGYSQFATPYI
+536 LTGYSTIAPMFV
-548 VPMTISEDK
+548 VPMTISADK

-582 VANPQSTPTK
+582 VANPQTTPTK

-719 SLELRVNLLGGGG
+719 ALELRVNLLGGGG

-771 DSTYL
+771 NSTYL

-812 KMVNVKFADTTNMLT
+812 KMMNVKFADTTNMLT

>member
-1 MASTYNIN
+1 MAATYNIN
-9 YTFERCTDKGS
+9 YSFERCTDVGS
-20 DKTFY
+20 DKTFV
-25 NDGATWCH
+25 NDGSTWCH
-33 IKAEAVNGCLF
+33 VKAEAVNGCTF
-44 NEEDPACKIEL
+44 VENDAACKINL

-68 KKVTPDEDQLIING
+68 TKVSPEEDQLVLNG
-82 KKSGITSDGTFLH
+82 EKSGITSDGTFLH
-95 RRFSFPADYR
+95 RRFSFPNGYTGPADF
-105 GDADCYVKA
+105 YVKA
-114 SGGSPA
+114 SGGTPA

-133 TTYKTRTSG
+133 TTYKTKTSG
-142 SNTVITLT
+142 SNTTITLT

-159 VPTVTYGGDPE
+159 VPTVTYGGDPD
-170 DPFSEGTT
+170 DPFAESSTAD
-178 ENMTVSGNVATFSLA
+178 MTVSGNVATFSLA
-193 AASYGGSATLDGN
+193 TASYGGSATLSGN
-206 TKAVAP
+206 TKAVA

-226 TTYQK
+226 TTHQK

-261 PEDPFSEGTTENMT
+261 PEDPFSEGTTANMT

-282 FSLATASYGGSATLD
+282 FTLATASYGGFAKLD
-297 GNTKA
+297 GNTKE
-302 VAPPVQPVSVTNNV
+302 VIPEPVEP
-316 AHTTYKT
+316 
-323 KTSGSNTVITLIC
+323 
-336 DDGFTFDGVPTVTY
+336 
-350 GEDPEDPF
+350 
-358 SEGTTENM
+358 
-366 TVSGNVATFS
+366 
-376 LATASYGGYAAL
+376 
-388 NGNTKPKPVAPTE
+388 
-401 LTVTNNVP
+401 TVTNNVP
-409 DSTESHTVDGHSV
+409 DSTEAHTVDGHSV
-422 TVNLSSKK
+422 TVNLSSNK
-430 VMLNVSCAYVG
+430 VMMNVSCAYVS

-455 VVDEIKDNDNVTSN
+455 VVNDVADQNNVTSN
-469 ASVTL
+469 ASVVL
-474 PDVDFNSPV
+474 PDVDFNSPI
-483 VISGESKKA
+483 VITGESKKA
-492 IRIDY
+492 MRIDY
-497 SLSGCTP
+497 TLTGCTP
-504 VAQHTYCFVGEP
+504 VAQPTYCFVGEP

-521 KADSGN
+521 NADSGN
-527 IFDEPDKCK
+527 VFDEPDKCK
-536 LTGYSQFATPYI
+536 LTGYSTFAPSYI

-557 LTATGTITPTVGSA
+557 LTATGTITPTVGTA

-577 IIVDG
+577 IIVEG

-601 LNEKNLEDFATA
+601 LNEQNLEDFATA
-613 RFVQYTGDVGSTKED
+613 RFVPYTGDIGSTKED

-640 VKRFFF
+640 VRRFFF
-646 QVAKGSTSKLM
+646 QVDKGSSSKLM

-663 DTTVYNLD
+663 DTTVYNLASD
-671 SDTQVLS
+671 SKVIS

-699 MFVPFIGLES
+699 LFVPFIGLES

-714 IGHTV
+714 IGCTV
-719 SLELRVNLLGGGG
+719 ALEMRVNLLGGGG

-749 PCSDVLFRTQKQ
+749 PCTDVLFRTQKQ
-761 QIQVIGGSKF
+761 EIQVLGGSKF

>member
-9 YTFERCTDKGS
+9 YNFERCTDVGS
-20 DKTFY
+20 DKTYY

-33 IKAEAVNGCLF
+33 IKAEAVNGCTF
-44 NEEDPACKIEL
+44 VEDDPACKFEM
-55 FYNDRWVTVYMNL
+55 YYRDRWTTIYMNL
-68 KKVTPDEDQLIING
+68 KKVSPEEDQLVRNG
-82 KKSGITSDGTFLH
+82 EKSGITSDGTFLH
-95 RRFSFPADYR
+95 RRFSFPDAYT

-114 SGGSPA
+114 SGGTPT

-133 TTYKTRTSG
+133 TTYNTKTSG

-150 CDDGFTFDG
+150 CDDGFIFDG
-159 VPTVTYGGDPE
+159 VPTVTYGGDPD
-170 DPFSEGTT
+170 DPFAESSTAD
-178 ENMTVSGNVATFSLA
+178 MTVSGNVATFSLA
-193 AASYGGSATLDGN
+193 TASYGGSATLSGN

-212 PPVQPVS
+212 PVQSVS

-252 VPTVTYGAD
+252 TPTVTYAAD
-261 PEDPFSEGTTENMT
+261 TEDPFSEGTTANMT

-282 FSLATASYGGSATLD
+282 FTLATASYGGFAKLD
-297 GNTKA
+297 GNTKE
-302 VAPPVQPVSVTNNV
+302 VIPEPV
-316 AHTTYKT
+316 
-323 KTSGSNTVITLIC
+323 
-336 DDGFTFDGVPTVTY
+336 
-350 GEDPEDPF
+350 E
-358 SEGTTENM
+358 
-366 TVSGNVATFS
+366 
-376 LATASYGGYAAL
+376 
-388 NGNTKPKPVAPTE
+388 PTE
-401 LTVTNNVP
+401 PTVTNNVP

-422 TVNLSSKK
+422 TVNLSSNK
-430 VMLNVSCAYVG
+430 VMLNVSCAYVS

-455 VVDEIKDNDNVTSN
+455 VVNEIKDNDNVTSN

-483 VISGESKKA
+483 VISGESKNA

-497 SLSGCTP
+497 TLTGCTP
-504 VAQHTYCFVGEP
+504 VAQPTYCFVGEP

-521 KADSGN
+521 NADSGN
-527 IFDEPDKCK
+527 QFDEPDKCK

-557 LTATGTITPTVGSA
+557 LNATGTITPTVGTA

-577 IIVDG
+577 IIVEG

-613 RFVQYTGDVGSTKED
+613 RFVPYTGDVGSTKED
-628 PISYDLGDYINR
+628 PISYDLGDYVNR

-646 QVAKGSTSKLM
+646 QVDKGSSSKLM

-663 DTTVYNLD
+663 DTTVYNLASD
-671 SDTQVLS
+671 SKVLS

-699 MFVPFIGLES
+699 LFVPFIGLET

-714 IGHTV
+714 IGSTV

-749 PCSDVLFRTQKQ
+749 PCTDVLFRTQKQ
-761 QIQVIGGSKF
+761 EIQVLGGSKF

>member
-1 MASTYNIN
+1 MATYNIN
-9 YTFERCTDKGS
+9 YSFERCTDNGS
-20 DKTFY
+20 DKTFV
-25 NDGATWCH
+25 NDGSTWCH
-33 IKAEAVNGCLF
+33 IKAEAVNGCF
-44 NEEDPACKIEL
+44 FVEKDPACKIDL
-55 FYNDRWVTVYMNL
+55 YYNDRWMSVYMNL
-68 KKVTPDEDQLIING
+68 SKVSPEEDQLVRNG
-82 KKSGITSDGTFLH
+82 EKSGITSDGTFLH
-95 RRFSFPADYR
+95 RKFGFPNSYT

-114 SGGSPA
+114 SGGTPA
-120 PVPTLNVTNNVAH
+120 PVPTLNVYNNVAH
-133 TTYKTRTSG
+133 TTYKTKTSG

-150 CDDGFTFDG
+150 CDDGF
-159 VPTVTYGGDPE
+159 
-170 DPFSEGTT
+170 
-178 ENMTVSGNVATFSLA
+178 
-193 AASYGGSATLDGN
+193 
-206 TKAVAP
+206 
-212 PPVQPVS
+212 
-219 VTNNVAH
+219 
-226 TTYQK
+226 
-231 EVQGDNTVITLTCD
+231 
-245 SGYTFDG
+245 TFDG

-282 FSLATASYGGSATLD
+282 FTLATASYGGNATLD
-297 GNTKA
+297 GHTKEVIPEPQNNITGA
-302 VAPPVQPVSVTNNV
+302 TYTTEEDPFTESTTVT
-316 AHTTYKT
+316 
-323 KTSGSNTVITLIC
+323 ITC
-336 DDGFTFDGVPTVTY
+336 NDGLVFDGVPTVKYVNTS
-350 GEDPEDPF
+350 GQQTVAI
-358 SEGTTENM
+358 TTVNETN
-366 TVSGNVATFS
+366 TVATAEISDLKYIVS
-376 LATASYGGYAAL
+376 LDGH
-388 NGNTKPKPVAPTE
+388 TKTKPVAPTE
-401 LTVTNNVP
+401 PTVTNNVP

-422 TVNLSSKK
+422 TVNLTSKK
-430 VMLNVSCAYVG
+430 VMLNVSCAYVS

-455 VVDEIKDNDNVTSN
+455 VVDDVKDTDNVTSN

-483 VISGESKKA
+483 VLSGESKKA
-492 IRIDY
+492 MRIDY

-504 VAQHTYCFVGEP
+504 VAQPTYCFVGEP

-521 KADSGN
+521 NADSGN
-527 IFDEPDKCK
+527 QFDEPDKCK
-536 LTGYSQFATPYI
+536 ITGYSPFAARVI
-548 VPMTISEDK
+548 KMTISEDK
-557 LTATGTITPTVGSA
+557 LTATGTITPTVGTSEA
-571 DRDDWY
+571 DDLY
-577 IIVDG
+577 IVVEG
-582 VANPQSTPTK
+582 VANPQTTPTK

-601 LNEKNLEDFATA
+601 LNGQNLEDFATA
-613 RFVQYTGDVGSTKED
+613 RFVPYTGDVGSTKED

-646 QVAKGSTSKLM
+646 QVDKGSSSKLM

-663 DTTVYNLD
+663 DTTVYNLASD
-671 SDTQVLS
+671 SKVLS

-699 MFVPFIGLES
+699 LFVPFIGLES

-714 IGHTV
+714 IGSTV